1 MTNQSSSY
9 EYVDFF
15 EVQVGDRLRVGEA
28 LIEVVDNP
36 MDGIWVRGRF
46 LKVPS
51 DPSLENTEDQI
62 FRLDVTSRA

>member
-1 MTNQSSSY
+1 MTNEPSNY

-15 EVQVGDRLRVGEA
+15 EVEVGDRLRVGEI
-28 LIEVVDNP
+28 LIEVN
-36 MDGIWVRGRF
+36 
-46 LKVPS
+46 

>member
-1 MTNQSSSY
+1 MTNEPSNY

-15 EVQVGDRLRVGEA
+15 EVEVGDRLRVGEI
-28 LIEVVDNP
+28 LIEVTENL

-46 LKVPS
+46 LEVPN